1 MKINLTSFF
10 IGVTF
15 SIACFIMMGSIFIPK
30 NLRVNSI
37 EIIDQGDDN
46 SGYIIIKNSK
56 GKSVGYLGVGKSDKG
71 LLTLKNEQGLTQINI
86 SSNEN
91 GRYFKANDC
100 NSDQSVFIDYLPNRP
115 QSEKFGECN

>member
-10 IGVTF
+10 IGITF
-15 SIACFIMMGSIFIPK
+15 SIACFIMMGSIFVPK

-91 GRYFKANDC
+91 GGYFKANDC
-100 NSDQSVFIDYLPNRP
+100 NSDQSVFIDYLPNRT
-115 QSEKFGECN
+115 QIEKFGECN

>member
-15 SIACFIMMGSIFIPK
+15 SIACFIMMGSIFVPK

-56 GKSVGYLGVGKSDKG
+56 GKPVGYLGVGKSDKG

-91 GRYFKANDC
+91 GGYFKANDC